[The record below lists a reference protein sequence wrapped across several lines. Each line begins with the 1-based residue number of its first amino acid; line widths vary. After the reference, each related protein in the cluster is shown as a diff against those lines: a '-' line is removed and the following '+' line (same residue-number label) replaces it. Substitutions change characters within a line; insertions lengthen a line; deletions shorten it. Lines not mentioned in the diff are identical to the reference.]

1 MSWRQLMNCVALR
14 FRSVLWLVAPSSLP
28 PYHTPFLSVAL
39 CAPERCARNRSL
51 ACSRNCDLCLV
62 SSRLVRNRG
71 SSSSSP
77 QSLYVSFFFLAS
89 QQSTFETPLPL
100 PPPPLLP
107 SRTFCTLPLHLE
119 EKKEKACLVLRSA
132 SRCVCASGCNSSH
145 LESGISRQRVLLR
158 ERESERASKR
168 AERFRLCFVREN
180 SLWTRRSWL

>member
-1 MSWRQLMNCVALR
+1 VCLDGNWCSTSFSFR
-14 FRSVLWLVAPSSLP
+14 FVTGGPFLP
-28 PYHTPFLSVAL
+28 PYHTPFLSVAI

-62 SSRLVRNRG
+62 LSRLALSVIEVVVGVLHNR
-71 SSSSSP
+71 STY
-77 QSLYVSFFFLAS
+77 LSFFS
-89 QQSTFETPLPL
+89 QQSTFETPLPAP

-119 EKKEKACLVLRSA
+119 EKKEKACPVLRSA
-132 SRCVCASGCNSSH
+132 SPCVCASVCNSSH

-158 ERESERASKR
+158 ERESERTSKR
-168 AERFRLCFVREN
+168 ADRFRLCFVREN